1 MAQAPGAA
9 GSPAA
14 SQGVLI
20 TLIVILV
27 VSLAALVWTVLR

>member
-1 MAQAPGAA
+1 MAQTSAP
-9 GSPAA
+9 A

-27 VSLAALVWTVLR
+27 ASLAALVWTVLR

>member
-1 MAQAPGAA
+1 MAQAPA
-9 GSPAA
+9 PA
-14 SQGVLI
+14 SQGILI